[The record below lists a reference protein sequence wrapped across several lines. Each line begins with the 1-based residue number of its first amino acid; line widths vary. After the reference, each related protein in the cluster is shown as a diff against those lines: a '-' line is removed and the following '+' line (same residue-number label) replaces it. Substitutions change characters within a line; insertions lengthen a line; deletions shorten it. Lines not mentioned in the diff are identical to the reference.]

1 MSAWL
6 LKTEPSSYSLD
17 DLARDKR
24 TRWDGIS
31 NPAALN
37 NIKRMQQGE
46 RCFFYHTGD
55 EKQIVGIAR
64 VESAPY
70 ADPKSPRLAAVDI
83 SFDKRLKRPVTLAQI
98 KADPFFAD
106 WLLVRQGRLS
116 VVPTSPQ
123 IWKRVMDLASA

>member
-6 LKTEPSSYSLD
+6 LKTEPSTYSLD

-24 TRWDGIS
+24 TRWDGVS

-37 NIKRMQQGE
+37 NIKRMQPGE

-55 EKQIVGIAR
+55 EKQIVGIAK

-70 ADPKSPRLAAVDI
+70 ADPKSPRLTAVDI
-83 SFDKRLKRPVTLAQI
+83 SFDKRLKKPVTLAQI
-98 KADPFFAD
+98 KADGFFAD

-116 VVPTSPQ
+116 VVPTSPE
-123 IWKRVMDLASA
+123 IWKRVMEMASG